1 MELLKR
7 TTKASYKDLRDRDLV
22 RYFRRKA
29 DEAAFN
35 ELMNRHQAKI
45 YSYIY
50 SMINN
55 PETANDIFQ
64 EVFTKVVTKMD
75 DTYNEQG
82 KWIAWV
88 MRIAHNAT
96 IDHIRKQ
103 KRYIDVNSW
112 YDEDDSRSDYFDRMT
127 DESWVDADEQLVESE
142 TKSSLMAHIAKLPE
156 EQRTVVLL
164 RHYYEMPFK
173 EIAELTNV
181 SINTALGRMRY
192 ALINLRKHFE
202 EEDNMSSNM
211 QINDEDC
218 IRYLMREMD
227 PSEEIEFEREMMSNE
242 NLLIEVES
250 LRSTYNKV
258 KKLPLKQTPQ
268 DLLSKVKEQAVM
280 DQRKKLRSS
289 YFMIGWLG

>member
-7 TTKASYKDLRDRDLV
+7 HTGKKSYKELKDQDLV
-22 RYFRRKA
+22 KLFRRKA
-29 DEAAFN
+29 DESAFN
-35 ELMNRHQAKI
+35 ELMNRHQSKI

-64 EVFTKVVTKMD
+64 ETFTKVITKMD

-112 YDEDDSRSDYFDRMT
+112 YGEEDSKSDYFDRLG
-127 DESWVDADEQLVESE
+127 DSSIVDADEKMVDTEMR
-142 TKSSLMAHIAKLPE
+142 TSLMNHISKLPE
-156 EQRTVVLL
+156 EQRSVVLL

-202 EEDNMSSNM
+202 EER
-211 QINDEDC
+211 QLE
-218 IRYLMREMD
+218 
-227 PSEEIEFEREMMSNE
+227 
-242 NLLIEVES
+242 
-250 LRSTYNKV
+250 
-258 KKLPLKQTPQ
+258 LKH
-268 DLLSKVKEQAVM
+268 A
-280 DQRKKLRSS
+280 RK
-289 YFMIGWLG
+289 

>member
-22 RYFRRKA
+22 CYFRKKA

-112 YDEDDSRSDYFDRMT
+112 YDDDDSRSDYFDRMT
-127 DESWVDADEQLVESE
+127 DESWVDADEQLVEGE

-202 EEDNMSSNM
+202 EER
-211 QINDEDC
+211 QH
-218 IRYLMREMD
+218 
-227 PSEEIEFEREMMSNE
+227 EFKHA
-242 NLLIEVES
+242 
-250 LRSTYNKV
+250 NK
-258 KKLPLKQTPQ
+258 
-268 DLLSKVKEQAVM
+268 
-280 DQRKKLRSS
+280 R
-289 YFMIGWLG
+289 